1 MKFKKV
7 FLCLMSLLLIFS
19 TVVLGEEINKI
30 EVIEKS
36 IEENT
41 DKYEIKVKYPIIQGG
56 EKEVIDKINKI
67 IEDYTL
73 SWINDIKLL
82 GEEYSKEYEK
92 AGKEMP
98 KMEAYSLFEAF
109 NTDEVIS
116 LPVSYYQ
123 YTVELMD

>member
-56 EKEVIDKINKI
+56 EKEVIDKINK
-67 IEDYTL
+67 
-73 SWINDIKLL
+73 N
-82 GEEYSKEYEK
+82 
-92 AGKEMP
+92 
-98 KMEAYSLFEAF
+98 
-109 NTDEVIS
+109 
-116 LPVSYYQ
+116 
-123 YTVELMD
+123 